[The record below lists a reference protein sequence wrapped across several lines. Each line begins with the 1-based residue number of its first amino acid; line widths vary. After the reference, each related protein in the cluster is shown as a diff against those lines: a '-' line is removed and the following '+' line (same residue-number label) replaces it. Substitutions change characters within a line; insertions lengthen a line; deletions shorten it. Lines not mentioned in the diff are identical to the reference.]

1 METEKSQRGVRLAF
15 KNNRSMTGII
25 SLGGGSHRPKKA
37 NNFWGAKDVSVS
49 AQTQAQG
56 VTPIF
61 APKKYLADTPREACS
76 FWVEARNEA
85 INLGRERERKERVGG
100 TLFLIA

>member
-37 NNFWGAKDVSVS
+37 NIFWAKDVSVS

-61 APKKYLADTPREACS
+61 APKKYLLDIPRKACS